1 MVSNNCKEPDK
12 IAFANCLDKALDVA
26 LSKKNI
32 KNGFKVI
39 GIWPLN
45 PKAMDGRT
53 KLSELSIATD
63 NIIALD
69 EENAK
74 KFDEGLNDTQS
85 LGEME

>member
-1 MVSNNCKEPDK
+1 
-12 IAFANCLDKALDVA
+12 
-26 LSKKNI
+26 
-32 KNGFKVI
+32 
-39 GIWPLN
+39 
-45 PKAMDGRT
+45 MDGRI

-74 KFDEGLNDTQS
+74 NSDEGLNDTQS